1 VPTTLDDLR
10 DQLFRDAED
19 LRAKDKP
26 MDVDRAKAISEV
38 AQTFINSA
46 KAEVDFVKAVG
57 MDGAELPVFG
67 AKKALPAPGQPRLVK
82 GNRRAGASKWHSPL
96 PHEGVQ

>member
-1 VPTTLDDLR
+1 MPITLDDLR
-10 DQLFRDAED
+10 EQLFETLKD

-46 KAEVDFVKAVG
+46 KAEVDFVKAT
-57 MDGAELPVFG
+57 GADSADLPVFG
-67 AKKALPAPGQPRLVK
+67 VKKAALPAPGQPRLVQGK
-82 GNRRAGASKWHSPL
+82 AQSGSK
-96 PHEGVQ
+96 

>member
-1 VPTTLDDLR
+1 MATTLDDLR
-10 DQLFRDAED
+10 EQLFETLKD

-46 KAEVDFVKAVG
+46 KAEVDFVKATG
-57 MDGAELPVFG
+57 QDAAELPVFTS
-67 AKKALPAPGQPRLVK
+67 KKALPAPGTPRIVK
-82 GNRRAGASKWHSPL
+82 GIAQSGSR
-96 PHEGVQ
+96 

>member
-10 DQLFRDAED
+10 DQLFETLKD

-82 GNRRAGASKWHSPL
+82 GKSQSGS
-96 PHEGVQ
+96 E

>member
-1 VPTTLDDLR
+1 MPTITLDDLR
-10 DQLFRDAED
+10 EQLFETLKE

-26 MDVDRAKAISEV
+26 MDVERAKAISAV

-46 KAEVDFVKAVG
+46 KAEVDFVKAAG
-57 MDGAELPVFG
+57 IDTAELPVFS

-82 GNRRAGASKWHSPL
+82 GKAQSGS
-96 PHEGVQ
+96 E

>member
-1 VPTTLDDLR
+1 VATTLDDLR
-10 DQLFRDAED
+10 EQLFETLKD

-26 MDVDRAKAISEV
+26 MDIDRAKAISDV

-46 KAEVDFVKAVG
+46 KAEVDFVRATG
-57 MDGAELPVFG
+57 MDSADLPVFS

-82 GNRRAGASKWHSPL
+82 GAAQSGSK
-96 PHEGVQ
+96 E